1 VIYYVDPATTKGN
14 AVGGFLGPY
23 LAYLGWAWP
32 ELGKFEK
39 VAGMNPQDP
48 TGAPLYELPEL
59 RPPRRCKVRGKG
71 VNQTALGNDL
81 IAIAASGA
89 AAAGLYSGG
98 RYPVRPVKVSVWKG
112 QIAKPIHHN
121 HLWEILLPHER
132 ELFPAPKGYP
142 SVEAYIKQGVETYA
156 RTREVSGYGA
166 GVVDL
171 LDVAALGCYDHNRL
185 RVRGAWR

>member
-1 VIYYVDPATTKGN
+1 MIYYVDPATSKGN

-32 ELGKFEK
+32 ERGEYER
-39 VAGMNPQDP
+39 VSGCQGEV

-59 RPPRRCKVRGKG
+59 RPPRASKIRGRG

-89 AAAGLYSGG
+89 ATAAVFSGG
-98 RYPVRPVKVSVWKG
+98 RYPIRPVKVSVWKG
-112 QIAKPIHHN
+112 QIAKPVHHN
-121 HLWEILLPHER
+121 HLWGILLPHER
-132 ELFPAPKGYP
+132 ALFPAPKGWP

-156 RTREVSGYGA
+156 RTRQVTGYNA
-166 GVVDL
+166 SVVDL
-171 LDVAALGCYDHNRL
+171 LDVAALGCYDHKRL
-185 RVRGAWR
+185 CVRGDWR